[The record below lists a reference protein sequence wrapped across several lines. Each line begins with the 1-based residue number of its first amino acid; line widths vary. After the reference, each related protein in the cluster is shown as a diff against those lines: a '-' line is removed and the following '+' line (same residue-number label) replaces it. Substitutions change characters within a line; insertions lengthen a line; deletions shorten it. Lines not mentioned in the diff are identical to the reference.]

1 MPYLFM
7 LLFKLIKN
15 NNKNNVNKVNMTMI
29 NIDSLN
35 EGIYSINKN
44 LNKVKNKIKPIIL
57 KKNPFTVP
65 LVKPFLLSGVSR
77 KNTASSGCGRA
88 SGLHG
93 ICGIKLEFLDCL

>member
-1 MPYLFM
+1 M

-44 LNKVKNKIKPIIL
+44 LNKVKNKIKPNIL
-57 KKNPFTVP
+57 KKNPFIVP
-65 LVKPFLLSGVSR
+65 EVSPFLLSGVSR

-93 ICGIKLEFLDCL
+93 ICGIKLRISGCL

>member
-7 LLFKLIKN
+7 LLFKLMKN
-15 NNKNNVNKVNMTMI
+15 NNKNKVNKVNMTMI

-35 EGIYSINKN
+35 EGMYSINKN
-44 LNKVKNKIKPIIL
+44 LNKVKNKIKPNIL
-57 KKNPFTVP
+57 KKKTFIVP
-65 LVKPFLLSGVSR
+65 EVKPFLLSGVSR

-93 ICGIKLEFLDCL
+93 ICGIKIGILNCL